1 MTDGDGTTVSS
12 ATEEQE
18 RVQGQKL
25 LSVARESAGP
35 KILGRGTYCETHPY
49 YASPFSYGRHA

>member
-1 MTDGDGTTVSS
+1 VLRAGIEDGRQRWRHDVSK

-25 LSVARESAGP
+25 LSVEKEGMGAE
-35 KILGRGTYCETHPY
+35 ILG
-49 YASPFSYGRHA
+49 